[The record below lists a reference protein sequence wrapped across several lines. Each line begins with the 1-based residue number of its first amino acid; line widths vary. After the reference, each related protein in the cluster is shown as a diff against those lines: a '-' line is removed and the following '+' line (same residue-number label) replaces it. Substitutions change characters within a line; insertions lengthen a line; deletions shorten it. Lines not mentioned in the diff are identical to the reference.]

1 MDLTKLNKKILGL
14 ALSMLIAAPAF
25 ASIAVS
31 PMRVEIN
38 ANKVR
43 NNYVTT
49 ALEVRGDA
57 KVPVR
62 FKATAG
68 YFDID
73 DKGEAVM
80 PETSTSPYDLSK
92 KIRFVPAEFNVQP
105 GKTQKLRI
113 NVANLKSLPDGESRA
128 MLFIED
134 INPKE
139 YNIPTGR
146 EGIGAQLIVKTR
158 MGIPVYID
166 KGKFTKTAKIESC
179 EFLQAKGNL
188 NLNTKIS
195 SIGSSRVRYTAKVQF
210 AQGKKLIAEK
220 DIRGGLIPG
229 GKTFTKNETIDI
241 KDIPTGEYTAKLI
254 ISYLDEN
261 DKRKNIKSEQNI
273 VIQGEM

>member
-1 MDLTKLNKKILGL
+1 MDLKKLNKKILII
-14 ALSMLIAAPAF
+14 ALSTFLTVPAF

-57 KVPVR
+57 NVPVR
-62 FKATAG
+62 FKATSG

-73 DKGEAVM
+73 DKGEAIM
-80 PETSTSPYDLSK
+80 PEASTSPYDLSK

-128 MLFIED
+128 MLYIED

-146 EGIGAQLIVKTR
+146 AGIGAQLIVKTR

-166 KGKFTKTAKIESC
+166 KGKFTKSAKIESC
-179 EFLQAKGNL
+179 ELIQAKGTVK
-188 NLNTKIS
+188 LNTKIAS
-195 SIGSSRVRYTAKVQF
+195 TGNSRVRYTAKLQF

-220 DIRGGLIPG
+220 DVTGGVIPG
-229 GKTFTKNETIDI
+229 GKTFTKSETIDV
-241 KDIPTGEYTAKLI
+241 KDVPSGEYTVKLI

-261 DKRKNIKSEQNI
+261 DKRKNIKNEQNI

>member
-1 MDLTKLNKKILGL
+1 MDLKKLNKKILII
-14 ALSMLIAAPAF
+14 ALSTFLTVPAF

-57 KVPVR
+57 NVPVR
-62 FKATAG
+62 FKATSG

-128 MLFIED
+128 MLYIED

-146 EGIGAQLIVKTR
+146 AGIGAQLIVKTR

-166 KGKFTKTAKIESC
+166 RRKFNKNAKIESC
-179 EFLQAKGNL
+179 ELIEEKGTVKHN
-188 NLNTKIS
+188 K
-195 SIGSSRVRYTAKVQF
+195 
-210 AQGKKLIAEK
+210 
-220 DIRGGLIPG
+220 
-229 GKTFTKNETIDI
+229 KNE
-241 KDIPTGEYTAKLI
+241 
-254 ISYLDEN
+254 
-261 DKRKNIKSEQNI
+261 
-273 VIQGEM
+273 

>member
-1 MDLTKLNKKILGL
+1 MDLKKLNKKILII
-14 ALSMLIAAPAF
+14 ALSTFLTVPAF

-57 KVPVR
+57 NVPVR
-62 FKATAG
+62 FKATSG

-128 MLFIED
+128 MLYIED

-146 EGIGAQLIVKTR
+146 AGIGAQLIVKTR

-166 KGKFTKTAKIESC
+166 KGKFTKSAKIESC
-179 EFLQAKGNL
+179 ELTQAKGTVK
-188 NLNTKIS
+188 LNTKIAS
-195 SIGSSRVRYTAKVQF
+195 TGNSRVRYTAKLQF

-220 DIRGGLIPG
+220 DVTGGVIPG
-229 GKTFTKNETIDI
+229 GKTFTKSETIDV
-241 KDIPTGEYTAKLI
+241 KDVPSGEYTVKLI
-254 ISYLDEN
+254 VSYLDEN
-261 DKRKNIKSEQNI
+261 DKRKNIKNEQNI
-273 VIQGEM
+273 IIQGEM